1 VSNQGGRPMA
11 RPDTPANRAHLLTKP
26 AGPAEPDDDEEPGSP
41 NGRARGG
48 EQAHR
53 RPWPIVTTVLVV
65 LLVVI
70 VGGGFAG
77 WSYTQHQYYVGASSG
92 QVVIFRGVNQKVAG
106 ISLSSVLRRTGI
118 PIGQVTTDDRQQ
130 VMNTITASSLADA
143 GNIVH
148 SIWVGYRNCQKAAA
162 AEQQYLAAKR
172 SYQQAMNAYNA
183 QKHKHGKKPVSP
195 ASPAAPPP
203 NCPQATSSSA
213 SPGGS
218 GTASPSSGT
227 GASP

>member
-1 VSNQGGRPMA
+1 
-11 RPDTPANRAHLLTKP
+11 
-26 AGPAEPDDDEEPGSP
+26 
-41 NGRARGG
+41 
-48 EQAHR
+48 
-53 RPWPIVTTVLVV
+53 
-65 LLVVI
+65 
-70 VGGGFAG
+70 
-77 WSYTQHQYYVGASSG
+77 VGASGG

-143 GNIVH
+143 SNIVH

-162 AEQQYLAAKR
+162 AQQRYLTSEK
-172 SYQQAMNAYNA
+172 SYQQALKAYNA
-183 QKHKHGKKPVSP
+183 QKHKHGKKPVGP

-203 NCPQATSSSA
+203 NCPQRSIATSSPA
-213 SPGGS
+213 SPGAS
-218 GTASPSSGT
+218 GTASPSAGT